1 MKKILG
7 SLLLI
12 FLLVS
17 FTSCKKS
24 EVTIVD
30 NPSTE
35 IATAL
40 NLEAVKN
47 GKALNVNRGKAPY
60 YDVKVSNDLTGSLFY
75 QTINVNSLVN
85 EKTKSV
91 NLKPL
96 VFSEAFAN
104 PANATLAEFIKIMND
119 KTNGITKESLGIT
132 LVDDDY
138 SNYLTGNLT
147 ATNEVKV
154 PGGVKVDNVDQLQLV
169 VVYAPVYG
177 IYYNSEDYHI
187 NVYLMVPVYYAFANT
202 STVANY
208 TGSIKNCTEY
218 CQVVEVSQNVF
229 VLPSKN

>member
-17 FTSCKKS
+17 FTSCGKKETS
-24 EVTIVD
+24 IAD

-40 NLEAVKN
+40 NLTDVKN
-47 GKALNVNRGKAPY
+47 GKALNANRGKAPY

-75 QTINVNSLVN
+75 QTINVNSLIG

-96 VFSEAFAN
+96 VFSESFADST
-104 PANATLAEFIKIMND
+104 NATLAEFIKIMND
-119 KTNGITKESLGIT
+119 KTNGITKESLGID

-147 ATNEVKV
+147 ATNEVTI
-154 PGGVKVDNVDQLQLV
+154 PAGVKADNVDQVQLV

-177 IYYNSEDYHI
+177 IYKNSEEYYI
-187 NVYLMVPVYYAFANT
+187 YVYLMMPVYYAFTNT
-202 STVANY
+202 STVSNY
-208 TGSIKNCTEY
+208 TGSIKNFQ
-218 CQVVEVSQNVF
+218 CQVVEVSQNVW
-229 VLPSKN
+229 VLPSNN